1 MDSCPQTFYYTLA
14 NHLKLW
20 KETTEAAPANELQSI
35 AAWLRYLGGNT
46 KEKTLETMRS
56 RMILLM
62 REGAYEEAY
71 QTARQQ
77 TAGARQI
84 VLQHEIET
92 CEERTVSRTRKI
104 RH

>member
-1 MDSCPQTFYYTLA
+1 MPLDFIDENVDYMSDPL
-14 NHLKLW
+14 
-20 KETTEAAPANELQSI
+20 
-35 AAWLRYLGGNT
+35 
-46 KEKTLETMRS
+46 
-56 RMILLM
+56 MILLM

-92 CEERTVSRTRKI
+92 CEERVTRKI

>member
-1 MDSCPQTFYYTLA
+1 MTLA
-14 NHLKLW
+14 LPDFIDENVDYMSDPL
-20 KETTEAAPANELQSI
+20 
-35 AAWLRYLGGNT
+35 
-46 KEKTLETMRS
+46 
-56 RMILLM
+56 MILLT

-92 CEERTVSRTRKI
+92 CEERVTRKI

>member
-1 MDSCPQTFYYTLA
+1 MTLA
-14 NHLKLW
+14 LPDFIDENVDYMSDPL
-20 KETTEAAPANELQSI
+20 
-35 AAWLRYLGGNT
+35 
-46 KEKTLETMRS
+46 
-56 RMILLM
+56 MILLM

-92 CEERTVSRTRKI
+92 CEERVTRKI

>member
-1 MDSCPQTFYYTLA
+1 MSLDFIDENVDYMSDPL
-14 NHLKLW
+14 
-20 KETTEAAPANELQSI
+20 
-35 AAWLRYLGGNT
+35 
-46 KEKTLETMRS
+46 
-56 RMILLM
+56 MILLM

-92 CEERTVSRTRKI
+92 CEEHVTRKT

>member
-1 MDSCPQTFYYTLA
+1 MSLDFIDENIDYASDPL
-14 NHLKLW
+14 
-20 KETTEAAPANELQSI
+20 
-35 AAWLRYLGGNT
+35 
-46 KEKTLETMRS
+46 
-56 RMILLM
+56 MILLM

-92 CEERTVSRTRKI
+92 CEERVTRKS
-104 RH
+104 H

>member
-1 MDSCPQTFYYTLA
+1 MSLDFIDENVDYMSDPL
-14 NHLKLW
+14 
-20 KETTEAAPANELQSI
+20 
-35 AAWLRYLGGNT
+35 
-46 KEKTLETMRS
+46 
-56 RMILLM
+56 MILLM

-92 CEERTVSRTRKI
+92 CEERVTRKI

>member
-1 MDSCPQTFYYTLA
+1 MSDPL
-14 NHLKLW
+14 
-20 KETTEAAPANELQSI
+20 
-35 AAWLRYLGGNT
+35 
-46 KEKTLETMRS
+46 
-56 RMILLM
+56 MILLM
-62 REGAYEEAY
+62 REGAHEEAY

-92 CEERTVSRTRKI
+92 CEERAVSRTRKI